1 MISRSKRP
9 ERTGHIALILML
21 TALALAPAL
30 ASAQEVHA
38 ASSKKIEVHF
48 STSIVMGTKTLESG
62 DYYLQC
68 RVIDGAHYLVATSVL
83 GDVEAARV
91 PCKPETLDKKV
102 QESEFR
108 TTRRTDGTQVLTSVR
123 FKGETVA
130 HTVAIS

>member
-1 MISRSKRP
+1 
-9 ERTGHIALILML
+9 
-21 TALALAPAL
+21 
-30 ASAQEVHA
+30 
-38 ASSKKIEVHF
+38 
-48 STSIVMGTKTLESG
+48 MGTKTLESG

-68 RVIDGAHYLVATSVL
+68 RVIDGAHYLVATSVV

>member
-1 MISRSKRP
+1 MKSLISIVCGVVLSVF
-9 ERTGHIALILML
+9 AL
-21 TALALAPAL
+21 PAL

-48 STSIVMGTKTLESG
+48 STSIVMGAKTLESG

-108 TTRRTDGTQVLTSVR
+108 TARRTDGTQVLTSVR

>member
-1 MISRSKRP
+1 VKSLISIVCGVVLSVF
-9 ERTGHIALILML
+9 AL
-21 TALALAPAL
+21 PAL

-48 STSIVMGTKTLESG
+48 STS
-62 DYYLQC
+62 
-68 RVIDGAHYLVATSVL
+68 
-83 GDVEAARV
+83 
-91 PCKPETLDKKV
+91 TLDKKV

-123 FKGETVA
+123 FKGETAA